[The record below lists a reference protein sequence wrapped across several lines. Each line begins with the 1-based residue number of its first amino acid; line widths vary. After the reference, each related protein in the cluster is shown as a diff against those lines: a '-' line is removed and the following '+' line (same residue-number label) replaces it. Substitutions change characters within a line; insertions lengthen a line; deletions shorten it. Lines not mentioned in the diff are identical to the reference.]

1 MPANIHGTTNS
12 NLPEGELL
20 PDQTQL
26 QQITQGCIAN
36 SLKTLTSDQKTVLM
50 QLIQN
55 VKTDVV
61 EVTDK
66 IKSRRSKVR
75 TQIGNL
81 QTQINSLKQGS
92 DDVNKMHGLLNK
104 AVASC
109 SDAAFAVLTS
119 KTLTDQIFGQ
129 AIELNYQLT
138 LCQTLDGNL
147 GNQINDA
154 QKTLGILDQIN
165 LLLETQ

>member
-20 PDQTQL
+20 PNQTQL